1 MDTFLIVLG
10 IYTTIAGICMTSMA
24 VLSTMFN
31 SNYSNE
37 QDRKKRSNML
47 IAIILVSIGIPFAI
61 FVTLNYLNEPTNEPT
76 QEIIEHNDFASTE

>member
-1 MDTFLIVLG
+1 
-10 IYTTIAGICMTSMA
+10 MTSMA

-47 IAIILVSIGIPFAI
+47 IAIILVSIGIPLAI
-61 FVTLNYLNEPTNEPT
+61 FVTLDYLNEPNNEPV
-76 QEIIEHNDFASTE
+76 QETIEHNDSTNNK